1 MFRNP
6 NESNL
11 VTVRFFPVMH
21 FSMNHLFQRFFFLS
35 LLLLSGATFGSDQ
48 VSFSREILPILSDKC
63 FACHGPDTK
72 KKKDLRLDSYAEAI
86 KDRKGIKAIDPDDLE
101 NSELLIR
108 IHDDG
113 DPMPPEDEK
122 PLTDK
127 ERELL
132 TRWIEQGGQYA
143 KHWAFVAPVKQE
155 APKESAI
162 DHFIE
167 KGFQNHQSKVT
178 FAPEAER
185 SVLARRVA
193 LVLTGLPPEHG
204 LLTEFLDDD
213 SEQAYERF
221 VDRLL
226 SSSSYGEHQARYWL
240 DAVRYGDTHGLHLD
254 NRRGIFP
261 YRDWVVRAFNDN
273 LPLDDFITWQLAGD
287 LLPAPSISQKIATGF
302 VRMNPTTS
310 EGGAIPAE
318 FQAKNNF
325 DRTETLGTV
334 LLGMTMSCARCH
346 THKYD
351 PITHQ
356 EYFQLFAFFNST
368 AENPMDGNK
377 YDHQPV
383 IKAPANPDEWR
394 RLEDLNLQ
402 REQLLAQV
410 GGDLTGACSS
420 ERLLVLGDPNGSFAN
435 DPSHKKAVEL
445 LQRYRDLEQTFSTT
459 SLVAKELPKPRE
471 TRVLERG
478 EYQQPIGEALI
489 ADVPAVLG
497 EFPKGAPR
505 NRLGLSQWL
514 TSRNHPLVSR
524 VLVNRLWSRVFGE
537 GLVRTPEDFGLQGE
551 QPTHPELLDWLAVEL
566 QDQEWDMKKM
576 MRLMVTSRTFK
587 QSSRRRPEMGDP
599 ENRFFARGPSF
610 RLDAEVIRDI
620 ALWSSGLLDPTMGG
634 EGVKPFQPAGMWSAL
649 MHPASNTKKYVQD
662 QGVKQYRRSLYVY
675 WKRTSPHPMMTLFD
689 APNRESSCVSR
700 SRTSTALQ
708 ALGLLNEIQRV
719 EMSRKLA
726 ERLMLAASGDE
737 ERLNYLYELLA
748 CRSATPVERDA
759 CLRLLGLMKSRY
771 ASATQDAKA
780 LLSTGDSP
788 IHPDLLPVDLAA
800 WTQVTSTVLASDV
813 ALSLF

>member
-6 NESNL
+6 NESHS
-11 VTVRFFPVMH
+11 VTARFFPVMH

-35 LLLLSGATFGSDQ
+35 LLLFSGATFGSDQ

-122 PLTDK
+122 PLTDE

-185 SVLARRVA
+185 SVLARRAA
-193 LVLTGLPPEHG
+193 LVLTGLPPEPG
-204 LLTEFLDDD
+204 LLKEFLDDD

-226 SSSSYGEHQARYWL
+226 SSSLYGEHQARYWL

-383 IKAPANPDEWR
+383 IKAPANPNEWK
-394 RLEDLNLQ
+394 RLKDLNLQ

-410 GGDLTGACSS
+410 GGGLTGACSS
-420 ERLLVLGDPNGSFAN
+420 ERLFVLGDPNGSFAN

-576 MRLMVTSRTFK
+576 MRLMVTSRAFK

-599 ENRFFARGPSF
+599 ENRLFARGPSF

-759 CLRLLGLMKSRY
+759 CLRLLGMMKSRY